1 MVPSYDQLA
10 TCQWMLGFLKI
21 HQEEQDATIR
31 ENMVEYLTELLQ
43 DACNYSWE
51 SAKGAH
57 NVLLHWM
64 QGDVVNWS
72 NLKEVNKIL
81 KQYAQTSSAFHGAA
95 GERSITKVVS
105 CFKYNKCSSILI
117 MSGRTCY
124 SNRVAN
130 IVSLLSIDM
139 KCIPKNN
146 AQKLQ
151 KNYQSCSWFHC

>member
-1 MVPSYDQLA
+1 
-10 TCQWMLGFLKI
+10 MLGFLKI
-21 HQEEQDATIR
+21 HQEEKDATIR

-51 SAKGAH
+51 SAKGVH
-57 NVLLHWM
+57 SVLLHWM

-81 KQYAQTSSAFHGAA
+81 KQYAQTSAFHGAA
-95 GERSITKVVS
+95 GERSKITKVVS

-130 IVSLLSIDM
+130 IVSLLLIDM
-139 KCIPKNN
+139 KCIPKIMHKSSK
-146 AQKLQ
+146 KLS
-151 KNYQSCSWFHC
+151 KLLMVSLLMDFFTILG